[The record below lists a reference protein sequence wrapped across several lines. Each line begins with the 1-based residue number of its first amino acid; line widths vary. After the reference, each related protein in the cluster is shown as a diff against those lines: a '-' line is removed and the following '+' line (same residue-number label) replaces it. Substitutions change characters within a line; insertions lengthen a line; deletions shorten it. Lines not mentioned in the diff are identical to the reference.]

1 MDSDSKYKN
10 SVIQQDVIL
19 SKQPIYS
26 PSSHFFGQEKN
37 LPDTIIGENCI
48 ICAHAVI
55 YAGTVLGNRV
65 YIADGANIREGC
77 DIGDDTIIGRYVTV
91 ENNTKIGKKCKIQ
104 TGAYITGECIIENF
118 VFVGPE
124 ACTTND
130 KYMQTTDRK
139 MKGPTFKEHCRVGGN
154 ATILAEV
161 TIGKNSVVGAGS
173 VVTKDVPDG
182 EIWVGNPA
190 KFLKNA

>member
-10 SVIQQDVIL
+10 CVIQQDVIL

-37 LPDTIIGENCI
+37 LPDTVLGENCI
-48 ICAHAVI
+48 ICAQAII
-55 YAGTVLGNRV
+55 YAGTVLGDRV
-65 YIADGANIREGC
+65 YVADGANIREGC
-77 DIGDDTIIGRYVTV
+77 EIGDDTIIGRYVTV

-104 TGAYITGECIIENF
+104 TGAYITGECIIEDY

-124 ACTTND
+124 ASTTND

-139 MKGPTFKEHCRVGGN
+139 MKGPTFREHCRVGGN
-154 ATILAEV
+154 ATILGGV
-161 TIGKNSVVGAGS
+161 IIGKNSVVGAGS

-190 KFLKNA
+190 KFLKKA

>member
-37 LPDTIIGENCI
+37 LPDTVIGENCI

-55 YAGTVLGNRV
+55 YAGTVLGDRV

-91 ENNTKIGKKCKIQ
+91 ENNTKIG
-104 TGAYITGECIIENF
+104 NLLF
-118 VFVGPE
+118 
-124 ACTTND
+124 
-130 KYMQTTDRK
+130 
-139 MKGPTFKEHCRVGGN
+139 MK
-154 ATILAEV
+154 
-161 TIGKNSVVGAGS
+161 
-173 VVTKDVPDG
+173 
-182 EIWVGNPA
+182 
-190 KFLKNA
+190 